1 MKENDLI
8 GVFHAKSD
16 SERVEILLRA
26 LQIKSHHTVNEA
38 ILLASGF
45 YRNIDK
51 YGEWIRNEGD
61 RT

>member
-16 SERVEILLRA
+16 KDKVEILLRA
-26 LQIKSHHTVNEA
+26 LQIKSHHTINEA
-38 ILLASGF
+38 ILLASGY

-51 YGEWIRNEGD
+51 YGEWIQSEGD
-61 RT
+61 R

>member
-1 MKENDLI
+1 MKENELI
-8 GVFHAKSD
+8 GVFYAKSESD
-16 SERVEILLRA
+16 KVEILLRA

-61 RT
+61 R